1 MPDVLALPFMLRAL
15 IAGLLIAVAA
25 GYYGVFVVQRGL
37 SFLGSGLAHAA
48 FGGVALALL
57 LHREPLWVAVPFT
70 IVVALLI
77 TWVRE
82 RTRLGADTVIGIFF
96 ALTMALGIVFLS
108 LLPSYATD
116 AFAILF
122 GSILAVSW
130 TDVAAAALIT
140 AVALATLP
148 LWSNWAYATFD
159 REAARADR
167 LPVRRDDYLLS
178 VLLAVTVVVAAKIVG
193 IVLISAFLVV
203 PAAAARLVSRRFS
216 TMTIYAVLIALATAI
231 AGLYASY
238 ALDLPSGAT
247 IILTQCAVFALCLG
261 AGALRK
267 TA

>member
-1 MPDVLALPFMLRAL
+1 MLEAFALPFMLRAL
-15 IAGLLIAVAA
+15 IAGLLIAAAA

-57 LHREPLWVAVPFT
+57 LSREPLWIAVPFT
-70 IVVALLI
+70 VAVALLI

-108 LLPSYATD
+108 LLPTYATD
-116 AFAILF
+116 AFTILF
-122 GSILAVSW
+122 GSILAVGW
-130 TDVAAAALIT
+130 ADVGAAALI
-140 AVALATLP
+140 AVFALATLP

-167 LPVRRDDYLLS
+167 LPVRRDDYLLA

-203 PAAAARLVSRRFS
+203 PAAAARLISRRFS
-216 TMTIYAVLIALATAI
+216 TMTMYSVAFALLS
-231 AGLYASY
+231 AGLGLCASY
-238 ALDLPSGAT
+238 WLDLPSGAT